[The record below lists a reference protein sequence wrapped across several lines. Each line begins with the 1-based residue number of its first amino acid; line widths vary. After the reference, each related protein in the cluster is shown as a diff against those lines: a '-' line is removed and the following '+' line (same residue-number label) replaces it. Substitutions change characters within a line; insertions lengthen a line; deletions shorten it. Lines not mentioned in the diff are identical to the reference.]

1 MQDFF
6 YLFSETYS
14 YSLENEDTFS
24 LDVILYDLIAL
35 QVFFLCSQESR
46 SSVPKLMLTTLIAE
60 AL

>member
-35 QVFFLCSQESR
+35 QVFFYVLKNLVLQFQS
-46 SSVPKLMLTTLIAE
+46 
-60 AL
+60 